1 VAGPLTELL
10 ECATEVV
17 FHLVFRFGR
26 SEVSILGEEGH
37 ALKACSE
44 PDYRMRFAKHLNDK
58 VMSVIGLSLHSASD
72 RRKAQGQAYHRVLRT
87 PVIRVQQVD

>member
-1 VAGPLTELL
+1 VEGPLTELL

-17 FHLVFRFGR
+17 FDLVFGFGR
-26 SEVSILGEEGH
+26 PEISILGEESH

-58 VMSVIGLSLHSASD
+58 VMSVIRLPLHSASD

-87 PVIRVQQVD
+87 PVVCVQQID